1 MGEGVHACL
10 RALAARE
17 GRTMSQQLVYMVK
30 RDGGWRPEKY
40 TCEAGHVTEG
50 PPSGDPPDV
59 CPRCSH

>member
-1 MGEGVHACL
+1 
-10 RALAARE
+10 
-17 GRTMSQQLVYMVK
+17 MSQQLVYMVK